1 LTIQPN
7 EPAARDPLSAVPVVP
22 DGVRATRVGEG
33 LLLERRLAPSG
44 PVRTFVERTFGLRRE
59 LRFELDRI
67 GADFYAAIDG
77 TRTLGDIEADLRARH
92 ALSTEDG
99 RKAVTEFTKALLE
112 RELVLLRLDG

>member
-1 LTIQPN
+1 MSTRPN
-7 EPAARDPLSAVPVVP
+7 EPPARDPLSAVPVVP
-22 DGVRATRVGEG
+22 DGVRATRVGDG
-33 LLLERRLAPSG
+33 LLLERRLSPDG
-44 PVRTFVERTFGLRRE
+44 PVRSFVERTFGLRRE

-77 TRTLGDIEADLRARH
+77 ARTLGEIEAELRARH
-92 ALSTEDG
+92 DLSTEDG